1 MVLSTVSRLP
11 RCFESHAAH
20 AERWGS
26 MNGLYGENCLTH
38 DASPAISSCFQSS
51 VGEVW
56 GIGCAWQVGGG
67 VRARRMTE
75 VVRARLCHQRA
86 YGVGPA

>member
-1 MVLSTVSRLP
+1 MVLAVVSRIP
-11 RCFESHAAH
+11 RFFESHVAR

-26 MNGLYGENCLTH
+26 INGLYRENCLTH
-38 DASPAISSCFQSS
+38 DASPAISSCLQSS

-56 GIGCAWQVGGG
+56 GVGCAWQVGGG